1 MATAQLIRRVRFAAA
16 HRYRRP
22 EWSDEKNVEVF
33 GLCARPNY
41 HGHTYTCAV
50 TVEGPVDAETG
61 MVIDLGVL
69 DGVLE
74 AEVVQRFDHR
84 NINLDV
90 PEFAEG
96 RLIPTGE
103 NLALFIFERV
113 QSALG
118 AIQLRSVQIDED
130 DSLSALVTRGKW
142 GSESN
147 YSDRDSTPT

>member
-1 MATAQLIRRVRFAAA
+1 MAKAQLVRRVRFAAA

-22 EWSDEKNVEVF
+22 EWSEEKNVEVF

-50 TVEGPVDAETG
+50 TVEGDIDPVTG
-61 MVIDLGVL
+61 MVIDLGVI
-69 DGVLE
+69 DRVLQ
-74 AEVVQRFDHR
+74 AEVIDRFDHR

-103 NLALFIFERV
+103 NLARFVFERV
-113 QSALG
+113 QAALG
-118 AIQLRSVQIDED
+118 AVRVVAVQVDED
-130 DSLSALVTRGKW
+130 ETLSAIVR
-142 GSESN
+142 
-147 YSDRDSTPT
+147 P